1 MARLVEG
8 ADSSEDNPVEIGEIF
23 TGFANYGLDPDEE
36 FAAGFVREVMR
47 HDRRP
52 SMAQMQRA
60 VGAGGETGDDAHA
73 PLLTMTVE

>member
-36 FAAGFVREVMR
+36 FLIIAGNPGDTVKITLLPDIFAMGSQAFS
-47 HDRRP
+47 RRSFP
-52 SMAQMQRA
+52 PP
-60 VGAGGETGDDAHA
+60 G
-73 PLLTMTVE
+73 